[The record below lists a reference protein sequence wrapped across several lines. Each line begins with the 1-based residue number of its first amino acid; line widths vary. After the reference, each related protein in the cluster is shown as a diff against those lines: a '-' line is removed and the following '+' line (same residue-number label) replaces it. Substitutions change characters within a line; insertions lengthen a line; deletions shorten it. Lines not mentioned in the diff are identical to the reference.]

1 MKMKTNVVPGWL
13 SPSAVMD
20 TLFDVR
26 EPGCEEVG
34 YALLRPR
41 AKQKSNSAAALI
53 GAKLAPVEP
62 DSTAR
67 TTACGIP
74 VTARQHRLVLARGV
88 GDMALATLLDD
99 YDRAVRPHQRLLA
112 GVLTV
117 RGAMLLN
124 FVLRML

>member
-1 MKMKTNVVPGWL
+1 MKTKTNVMPGWL

-26 EPGCEEVG
+26 EPGCEELG

-41 AKQKSNSAAALI
+41 AKQKANSAATLI
-53 GAKLAPVEP
+53 RAKMAPVEP
-62 DSTAR
+62 TSASR
-67 TTACGIP
+67 ATACGIP

-88 GDMALATLLDD
+88 GDMALAPLLDD

-112 GVLTV
+112 GVLTMRV
-117 RGAMLLN
+117 P
-124 FVLRML
+124 